1 MDQEKNMIS
10 KVGFLLDVFWCSLSS
25 FGGPEAHY
33 GVFSQILVQKKKYL
47 NETTLSELIGVFALV
62 PGPSSTQT
70 IMAIGYLV
78 GGPWLALLTFFVWA
92 FPAILMMTIV
102 GLFFNFFQQQ
112 TLFTSILSILPP
124 IAVGFIAY
132 AGYVLSKKVLHQLND
147 LLLFMV
153 ILGLGFFLLPLT
165 IWAVPVLLLLAGGFM
180 WLRQGK
186 QLPSPKTNLHIPWF
200 WFFLL
205 IFFAF
210 TNEWLL
216 ASFHHPWIQ
225 LFTSFYRYGYSV
237 IGGGQIVIP
246 LMIQELV
253 TQQSLLSLHVFLSGY
268 AIDQAI
274 PGPLFSFAA
283 FVGVQSL
290 VGTPLAWLGGLLSG
304 LMIFIPGIFLVFGV
318 FPIYQTLRQFT
329 WMKVALKGISI
340 AAASLI
346 VLTAVTQFVSLQVN
360 LVNGLLVTVT
370 FGLLIWKKIPTPLLV
385 VLLLI
390 FGLLF

>member
-1 MDQEKNMIS
+1 MLSAKLR
-10 KVGFLLDVFWCSLSS
+10 FLLDVFWCSLSS

-47 NETTLSELIGVFALV
+47 NEATLSELIGVFALV

-112 TLFTSILSILPP
+112 TLFNSILSILPP
-124 IAVGFIAY
+124 ISVGFIAY
-132 AGYVLSKKVLHQLND
+132 GGYVLSKKVLHQLND
-147 LLLFMV
+147 LLLFVV

-186 QLPSPKTNLHIPWF
+186 QLSSPKTNLHIPWF

-216 ASFHHPWIQ
+216 ASFQHPWIQ

-346 VLTAVTQFVSLQVN
+346 VLTALTQFVSLQVN
-360 LVNGLLVTVT
+360 LKNGLLFTIT